1 MSHEHL
7 NTAADWPDEP
17 MAVFTEWFEHVK
29 AQGVPEPE
37 AMALCSTTADG
48 KPSARM
54 VLLRGLDD
62 NGFRFYTNYESRKGR
77 ELIANPHA
85 AVVFYW
91 RDPYLQVRIEGEVEK
106 VTPEESDDYFNSR
119 ERSKRVSAVVS
130 QQSRPIDDFRD
141 LTKAAD
147 ELLESDQPID
157 RPSHWGG
164 FRIKPTCIE
173 FWAGTQTRMHRRCV
187 YTRTDAGWAR
197 ELQAP

>member
-17 MAVFTEWFEHVK
+17 MALFSEWLEQVK
-29 AQGVPEPE
+29 AQDVPEPE
-37 AMALCSTTADG
+37 AMALCTTTADG

-62 NGFRFYTNYESRKGR
+62 NGFRFYTNYESRKGQ
-77 ELIANPHA
+77 ELVANPHA
-85 AVVFYW
+85 AAVFYW

-106 VTPEESDDYFNSR
+106 VTPEESDEYFNSR
-119 ERSKRVSAVVS
+119 NRAKRVSAVVS
-130 QQSRPIDDFRD
+130 QQSRPIEDFRD
-141 LTKAAD
+141 LLKASDA
-147 ELLESDQPID
+147 LSESDEPID

-164 FRIKPTCIE
+164 FRIKPTRIE
-173 FWAGTQTRMHRRCV
+173 FWAGTQTRMHRRCI
-187 YTRTDAGWAR
+187 YTRTDADWNR